1 MASSRRRSPVN
12 TEPGSAEESAGQP
25 SEADLRLGVRIR
37 SLRQAQTI
45 TLKDAAT
52 RAGVSE
58 SFLSQVERGLANP
71 SIASLRRIA
80 EALNQPVATLFV
92 GGDQHDGVVR
102 LHERRTMSHPSG
114 FVDSMVTPPTARQLQ
129 IHHTVIKPGGSSG
142 RGLYT
147 HAADEEC
154 VLVLDGAIDVTVDET
169 TVRLQAGDSLLLDP
183 RHGHAFRNPLE
194 RPTTVLWVMTPGDGY

>member
-1 MASSRRRSPVN
+1 MTSSRRRSSTKNERV
-12 TEPGSAEESAGQP
+12 EETADQP
-25 SEADLRLGVRIR
+25 TEADRRLGARIR

-52 RAGVSE
+52 AAGVSE

-80 EALNQPVATLFV
+80 QALNQPVATLFV
-92 GGDQHDGVVR
+92 GGGEHEGVVR

-114 FVDSMVTPPTARQLQ
+114 FVDSMVTPETARQLQ
-129 IHHTVIKPGGSSG
+129 IHHTVIGPGGSSG
-142 RGLYT
+142 HGLYT

-154 VLVLDGAIDVTVDET
+154 VLVLEGAIDVTVDET
-169 TVRLQAGDSLLLDP
+169 TVRLEAGDSLLLDP
-183 RHGHAFRNPLE
+183 RHGHGFRNPLE
-194 RPTTVLWVMTPGDGY
+194 RPATVLWVMTPGNGY

>member
-1 MASSRRRSPVN
+1 MASSRR
-12 TEPGSAEESAGQP
+12 SAGKSAAKSEESVDQS
-25 SEADLRLGVRIR
+25 SEADRRLGARIR
-37 SLRQAQTI
+37 SLRQAQSI

-52 RAGVSE
+52 QAGVSE

-80 EALNQPVATLFV
+80 QALDQPVATLFV
-92 GGDQHDGVVR
+92 GGDEHGGLVR
-102 LHERRTMSHPSG
+102 LHERRWMSHPSG

-129 IHHTVIKPGGSSG
+129 IHHTVIEPGGSSG

-147 HAADEEC
+147 HTADEEC
-154 VLVLDGAIDVTVDET
+154 VLVLQGSLLVTVDES
-169 TVRLQAGDSLLLDP
+169 TVRLDEGDSLLLDP

-194 RPTTVLWVMTPGDGY
+194 TPTTVLWVMTPGNGY

>member
-1 MASSRRRSPVN
+1 MASSRRRSPAKDERV
-12 TEPGSAEESAGQP
+12 ESKTDQP
-25 SEADLRLGVRIR
+25 SEADRRLGVRIR
-37 SLRQAQTI
+37 SLRQAQNV

-52 RAGVSE
+52 QAGVSE

-92 GGDQHDGVVR
+92 GGEEHDGVVR
-102 LHERRTMSHPSG
+102 LHERRTMSHPAG

-129 IHHTVIKPGGSSG
+129 IHHTVIEPGGSSG

-154 VLVLDGAIDVTVDET
+154 VLVLDGAVEITVDET
-169 TVRLQAGDSLLLDP
+169 TVRLEEGDSLLLDP
-183 RHGHAFRNPLE
+183 RHGHGFRNPLD
-194 RPTTVLWVMTPGDGY
+194 RPTTVLWVMTPGNGY